1 MPRMKHASKRTR
13 GKQSVPILGVAGMSL
28 ALAGG
33 ASATSEP
40 ATHIPSRDTAPR
52 HHITLNDEEISDI
65 NLATF
70 YVFDKENARTLRR
83 GDKLAWGCR
92 GCGCRGCGGCGGFRG
107 CVGCRG
113 CGGCSCGG
121 GGGCSCGGGGG
132 CSCGGGGGCSWG
144 GSGGGSWGGGG
155 GFCWGGGGGCSWG
168 GSGGCSCGGG
178 DF

>member
-33 ASATSEP
+33 ASARTSEP

-70 YVFDKENARTLRR
+70 YVFDKENARTPRR
-83 GDKLAWGCR
+83 GEKLAWGCR
-92 GCGCRGCGGCGGFRG
+92 GCGCRGCGGCGGFRGCGGCRG

-132 CSCGGGGGCSWG
+132 CSWGGGGGCSWG
-144 GSGGGSWGGGG
+144 GCG

>member
-1 MPRMKHASKRTR
+1 MPRMKHASKRRR

-33 ASATSEP
+33 AFARTSEP

-83 GDKLAWGCR
+83 GEKLAWGCR
-92 GCGCRGCGGCGGFRG
+92 GCGCRGCGGCGGFRGCGGCRG

-132 CSCGGGGGCSWG
+132 CSWGGGGGC
-144 GSGGGSWGGGG
+144 SWGGGG